1 MLETDLRSRKSCE
14 LLAPAGNFEKLKTA
28 FMYGAD
34 AAYLGGT
41 SFGLRAAA
49 GNFTDEEI
57 KEAIDLANGEG
68 KKIYVTLNI
77 LPRTSELDELA
88 RYAEKLVKMGVHGA
102 IISDIGAFMTVRKA
116 APDLPIHV
124 STQANNLNAATV
136 RFWLE
141 NGAER
146 VNLARELTVREI
158 KEIDR
163 DLKDIPHE
171 LEAFV
176 HGAMCMSYSG
186 RCMLSDYLAGRSSNR
201 GDCAQPCRW
210 KYFLSEEKRPG
221 EYMPVEESKE
231 GTFIFNSKDLCMIEH
246 IPELIDAGI
255 TSLKIEG
262 RMKSEFYIAVTVRA
276 YRIALDEYFRDPE
289 GYSKNKELLK
299 ELTGELESVSHREY
313 STGFYFGDRGSQIY
327 GSSSYLRSCD
337 FMGTVRSCEKSDD
350 GSYDCV
356 IIQRGNFKAGDVLEF
371 VPPKGKMLSWQAAGM
386 KNSEE
391 EDIEAAPHAMMEV
404 YVKLPEHMPEGTIV
418 RRRKT
423 R

>member
-163 DLKDIPHE
+163 ELKDIPHE

-262 RMKSEFYIAVTVRA
+262 RMKSFYYTAVVTSA
-276 YRIALDEYFRDPE
+276 YRHAIDAAVNVEALDP
-289 GYSKNKELLK
+289 
-299 ELTGELESVSHREY
+299 
-313 STGFYFGDRGSQIY
+313 I
-327 GSSSYLRSCD
+327 
-337 FMGTVRSCEKSDD
+337 
-350 GSYDCV
+350 
-356 IIQRGNFKAGDVLEF
+356 
-371 VPPKGKMLSWQAAGM
+371 W
-386 KNSEE
+386 
-391 EDIEAAPHAMMEV
+391 
-404 YVKLPEHMPEGTIV
+404 
-418 RRRKT
+418 
-423 R
+423 